1 MHELAAFLHVVTT
14 QAKMHPR
21 IARVTIK
28 LLELAMLLRCLVPSF
43 MATVLVRTHAR
54 SKMLCSLGRSPHH
67 GFKLH
72 LGLVPPAAAKQDVF
86 RL

>member
-1 MHELAAFLHVVTT
+1 MAAFLHVVTT

-54 SKMLCSLGRSPHH
+54 SKMPVAYSLGRSPHH
-67 GFKLH
+67 GFRLH